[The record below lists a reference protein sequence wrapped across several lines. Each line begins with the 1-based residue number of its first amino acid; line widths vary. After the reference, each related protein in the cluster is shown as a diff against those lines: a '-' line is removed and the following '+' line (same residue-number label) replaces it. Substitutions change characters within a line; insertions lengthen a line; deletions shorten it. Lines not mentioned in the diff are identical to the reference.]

1 MYPENQFNGMNAINV
16 LSFLIGYE
24 NLLENRQ
31 QSAHNDVQ
39 AANDNQ
45 AQFLLQELK
54 TMFQEQNAMLEE
66 ILGKIDELNDRM
78 EMMLW
83 RINVRPPER

>member
-1 MYPENQFNGMNAINV
+1 MYPQSQFNGMDALTV
-16 LSFLIGYE
+16 LSLLIGYE
-24 NLLENRQ
+24 NLVENRQ

-66 ILGKIDELNDRM
+66 ILGKIDELSDRM

-83 RINVRPPER
+83 RVNVRPPER

>member
-1 MYPENQFNGMNAINV
+1 MYPQNQFDAMNVVNV

-39 AANDNQ
+39 TANDNQ

-54 TMFQEQNAMLEE
+54 VMFQEQNAMLSE
-66 ILGKIDELNDRM
+66 IIERLDSLEARLY
-78 EMMLW
+78 
-83 RINVRPPER
+83 RPYEIY

>member
-16 LSFLIGYE
+16 LSLLIGYE

>member
-66 ILGKIDELNDRM
+66 ILGKIDELNDRL
-78 EMMLW
+78 EMMHYGT
-83 RINVRPPER
+83 